1 VLRQG
6 GVGRACAS
14 TTWAR
19 GEVWSEVGAR
29 ARTREEG
36 QLVAASEMSS
46 RREGDETNDGGVRV
60 GSGEDAGA
68 ALRD

>member
-1 VLRQG
+1 
-6 GVGRACAS
+6 
-14 TTWAR
+14 
-19 GEVWSEVGAR
+19 VGAR